1 MKVIHYKDRRLI
13 RLTLQY
19 VLQTNRKSE
28 LTMNWVSGF
37 FQHIRKNILIPH
49 FHIWYAQKD
58 QHSFTCQYT
67 HSLNTNLKIMSV
79 KLLSILRFC

>member
-28 LTMNWVSGF
+28 LTMNWVSVF
-37 FQHIRKNILIPH
+37 FQHIRKKILFPH
-49 FHIWYAQKD
+49 FHILYAQKD

-67 HSLNTNLKIMSV
+67 IHSTQTEKLC
-79 KLLSILRFC
+79 LLSCFPY